1 MFKEK
6 AFIKYYHEA
15 SEQYKKKRNQYL
27 MDSIQAIYA
36 DLEGEDLTG
45 RAVLNLSKVVEMM
58 NYLASKVANLHKVKL
73 MKMLWYSDNL
83 HYKREGKSISGLAYS
98 ALPMGVVPEG
108 YEDFSLRI
116 SKKIQVHTVCDGLS

>member
-36 DLEGEDLTG
+36 DLEDEDLTG
-45 RAVLNLSKVVEMM
+45 RA
-58 NYLASKVANLHKVKL
+58 
-73 MKMLWYSDNL
+73 
-83 HYKREGKSISGLAYS
+83 
-98 ALPMGVVPEG
+98 VPEG

-116 SKKIQVHTVCDGLS
+116 SKKIQVHTVCEGLS